1 MYDIQDF
8 DKEVIEKS
16 KEVPVL
22 VDFWAA
28 WCAPCRILG
37 PTLEKVAS
45 EADGKWQVAKVDTE
59 QFPDKAQQYGVRGI
73 PNCKLFVNGEVV
85 DEFVGALP
93 EPMVNEFMTKALNNV
108 TA

>member
-1 MYDIQDF
+1 MNVTDF
-8 DKEVIEKS
+8 QRDVIEKS

-37 PTLEKVAS
+37 PTLEKVEA
-45 EADGKWQVAKVDTE
+45 EADGSWILAKVDTE
-59 QFPDKAQQYGVRGI
+59 SFPDIAMQYGVRGI
-73 PNCKLFVNGEVV
+73 PNCKLFVDGSVV
-85 DEFVGALP
+85 DEFVGAYP
-93 EPMVNEFMTKALNNV
+93 EPMVREFMTTALGKL